1 MTNLCSNTE
10 SPIEKIVNLLAKKDF
25 IGSEFWRNTID
36 TLKQA
41 KNLGNFLN
49 TCWIHQKACN
59 GCILFFEKQNQIN
72 SGKLIFVTIK
82 TNSLGQFFCF
92 GLGSMFC
99 ILCLD
104 LCLQTYV
111 LRKMKTARFML
122 CLSQN
127 ITWNETWN
135 NQV

>member
-1 MTNLCSNTE
+1 MDQPNIL
-10 SPIEKIVNLLAKKDF
+10 V
-25 IGSEFWRNTID
+25 
-36 TLKQA
+36 TLVQTDA
-41 KNLGNFLN
+41 
-49 TCWIHQKACN
+49 I
-59 GCILFFEKQNQIN
+59 
-72 SGKLIFVTIK
+72 TIK
-82 TNSLGQFFCF
+82 QVASTSMSMGQFFCV

-127 ITWNETWN
+127 IT
-135 NQV
+135 